1 VLLRAGVHEERVM
14 RASRG
19 MWIALLL
26 AAHIGPAG
34 AVTGFDA
41 APPPA
46 AADDPYAA
54 GVAAFE
60 REDWQGVLEH
70 MRAAAKLRPWQ
81 DNAYNLMGFAYRK
94 LGDYPAA
101 LDAYGE
107 ALRLNPY
114 NRGALE
120 YLGEA
125 YLELDRPDDAKAT
138 LDRLADACRL
148 LAHGA
153 VDPLAT
159 CHEWQELSDAYRTY
173 LAGDR
178 SAGAQ

>member
-1 VLLRAGVHEERVM
+1 M
-14 RASRG
+14 RAARG
-19 MWIALLL
+19 AWQAALLVLL

-34 AVTGFDA
+34 AVTGFEA
-41 APPPA
+41 EPPPA

-54 GVAAFE
+54 GIAAFE
-60 REDWQGVLEH
+60 QEDWQAVLVH
-70 MRAAAKLRPWQ
+70 MGAALDARPWL
-81 DNAYNLMGFAYRK
+81 DNAHNLMGFAYRR

-101 LDAYGE
+101 LDAYGK
-107 ALRLNPY
+107 ALTLNPY

-125 YLELDRPDDAKAT
+125 YLELDRPDDAKDA
-138 LDRLADACRL
+138 LDRLAEACRL

-159 CHEWQELSDAYRTY
+159 CSEWQELSEAYE
-173 LAGDR
+173 AHVASPP
-178 SAGAQ
+178 SAD

>member
-1 VLLRAGVHEERVM
+1 MGAWRMLVLMV
-14 RASRG
+14 
-19 MWIALLL
+19 LLL
-26 AAHIGPAG
+26 AHAGPAG

-41 APPPA
+41 APA

-60 REDWQGVLEH
+60 REDWQGVLDH
-70 MRAAAKLRPWQ
+70 MRQALKARPWM
-81 DNAYNLMGFAYRK
+81 DNAHNLMGFAYRR

-101 LDAYGE
+101 LEAYDK
-107 ALRLNPY
+107 ALTLNPY

-125 YLELDRPDDAKAT
+125 YLELNRPDDAKEA
-138 LDRLADACRL
+138 LDRLAGACRL

-153 VDPLAT
+153 IDPLT
-159 CHEWQELSDAYRTY
+159 KCEEWQELSDAYEAY
-173 LAGDR
+173 VAKAE
-178 SAGAQ
+178 SAKAE

>member
-1 VLLRAGVHEERVM
+1 MRGARGSWQAALLV
-14 RASRG
+14 
-19 MWIALLL
+19 LL
-26 AAHIGPAG
+26 AAHVGPAG

-41 APPPA
+41 EPGPA
-46 AADDPYAA
+46 SADDPYAA

-60 REDWQGVLEH
+60 QEDWQGVLDH
-70 MRAAAKLRPWQ
+70 MSEALEARPWQ
-81 DNAYNLMGFAYRK
+81 DNAHNLMGFAYRK

-101 LDAYGE
+101 LEAYDK
-107 ALRLNPY
+107 ALTLNPY

-125 YLELDRPDDAKAT
+125 YLELDRPDDARAT

-153 VDPLAT
+153 IDPLLE
-159 CHEWQELSDAYRTY
+159 CEEWQELFDAYEAY
-173 LAGDR
+173 LANDR
-178 SAGAQ
+178 SASAQ

>member
-1 VLLRAGVHEERVM
+1 MWPAVLMLLWAVHAG
-14 RASRG
+14 S
-19 MWIALLL
+19 
-26 AAHIGPAG
+26 AG
-34 AVTGFDA
+34 AVTGFDT

-60 REDWQGVLEH
+60 REDWQAVLEH
-70 MRAAAKLRPWQ
+70 MSAALEARPWQ
-81 DNAYNLMGFAYRK
+81 DNAHNLMGFAYRK

-101 LDAYGE
+101 LEAYRK
-107 ALRLNPY
+107 ALTLNPY

-138 LDRLADACRL
+138 LDRLAEACRL

-153 VDPLAT
+153 VDPLVKCA
-159 CHEWQELSDAYRTY
+159 EWQELSEAYETY
-173 LAGDR
+173 MAKDR
-178 SAGAQ
+178 SASAQ

>member
-1 VLLRAGVHEERVM
+1 M
-14 RASRG
+14 RRQAV
-19 MWIALLL
+19 WLALLL
-26 AAHIGPAG
+26 AAPIGPAG
-34 AVTGFDA
+34 AVTGFAA

-60 REDWQGVLEH
+60 QEDWQAVLEH
-70 MRAAAKLRPWQ
+70 MRAALALRPWQ
-81 DNAYNLMGFAYRK
+81 DNAHNLMGFAYRK

-101 LDAYGE
+101 LDAYGK
-107 ALRLNPY
+107 ALTLNPY
-114 NRGALE
+114 TRGALE

-138 LDRLADACRL
+138 LERLADACRL

-153 VDPLAT
+153 VDPLVT
-159 CHEWQELSDAYRTY
+159 CAEWQDLSAAYAAY
-173 LAGDR
+173 LAR
-178 SAGAQ
+178 N

>member
-1 VLLRAGVHEERVM
+1 MRAGRGAWQAVLVM
-14 RASRG
+14 
-19 MWIALLL
+19 LL
-26 AAHIGPAG
+26 AAHAGPAG

-41 APPPA
+41 APGPA
-46 AADDPYAA
+46 PAGDPYAA

-60 REDWQGVLEH
+60 QEDWQGVLDRMSE
-70 MRAAAKLRPWQ
+70 ALEVRPWQ

-101 LDAYGE
+101 LEAYDK
-107 ALRLNPY
+107 ALTLNPY

-138 LDRLADACRL
+138 LDRLAEACRL

-153 VDPLAT
+153 IDPLT
-159 CHEWQELSDAYRTY
+159 KCEEWQELSEAYEAY
-173 LAGDR
+173 VAKGKN
-178 SAGAQ
+178 AKAE

>member
-1 VLLRAGVHEERVM
+1 MRIGWLRQAVVM
-14 RASRG
+14 A
-19 MWIALLL
+19 LL
-26 AAHIGPAG
+26 AAQIGPAG

-41 APPPA
+41 EPAPA
-46 AADDPYAA
+46 SADDPYAA

-60 REDWQGVLEH
+60 QQDWQGVLDQ
-70 MRAAAKLRPWQ
+70 MSAALEARPWL
-81 DNAYNLMGFAYRK
+81 DNAHNLMGFAYRK

-101 LDAYGE
+101 LEAYDK
-107 ALRLNPY
+107 ALTLNPY

-125 YLELDRPDDAKAT
+125 YLELDRPDDAKET

-159 CHEWQELSDAYRTY
+159 CAEWQELSEAYDSYVAR
-173 LAGDR
+173 DR
-178 SAGAQ
+178 KASAE